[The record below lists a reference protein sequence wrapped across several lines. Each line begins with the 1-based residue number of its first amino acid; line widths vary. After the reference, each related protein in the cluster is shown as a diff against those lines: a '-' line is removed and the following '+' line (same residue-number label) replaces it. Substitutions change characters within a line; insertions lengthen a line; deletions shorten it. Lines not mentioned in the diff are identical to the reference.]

1 MAKIKIKIKKVPTS
15 NTKYKDGGNF
25 PEQDFQI
32 FGNNPLQF
40 KGETDSKD
48 DDGDESIGTS
58 YPTEKKGQGTVE
70 AEKGELIAKLKENL
84 KLFKIGGKK
93 HSNGGTDIKMEDG
106 DFIFSNAL
114 KIKGEI
120 LKSEFGLNPKKEYTF
135 AEVANKYIDMN
146 EFHKLSES
154 ESPLEKKTGLMMI
167 EKYKDKLAKL
177 AFLQEAQ
184 KGMPNGMPEIAAP
197 LMEKAAKIPQEGIP
211 EGSMMRKGGQLS
223 KYDDG
228 GDFKITKYAGD
239 KTNKSNAGNISDEQ
253 WTDLARRLGYRPSS
267 NKLTQKQI
275 NKEFQTF
282 LYADKDYKPIIDNL
296 HSKDKGFG
304 PTKTGDVFDGALGH
318 RWDDIY
324 KELSKTV
331 PAPTPSTE
339 DKAKG
344 AVDGFSSDKLTP
356 DTSLPTTA
364 SEFRDL
370 GYSSPEK
377 VGLALALKTIPSY
390 SPTRYQ
396 NYGLQQALG
405 AMSNVMPYNYQSLI
419 NESTKG
425 GYNAIQANNAFGRT
439 PQAMANNI
447 AMAGQLGEQT
457 SKIKGEEYN
466 QNAQLYNQNQLSLAQ
481 MMGTI
486 GADKETEAM
495 RYDNS
500 VTQQKENLWANR
512 KMRDKEFLAQY
523 SNAEQNRSLRN
534 AYAFLGQSTNPN
546 FRTLNADN
554 AVGFNPSINPF
565 TAINGFG
572 MNDGSKSQTYRQQFE
587 KETDKMTPEQRK
599 DYIEYLKVYK
609 QINKG
614 S

>member
-1 MAKIKIKIKKVPTS
+1 MTKMGKTS
-15 NTKYKDGGNF
+15 NPKNSSNF
-25 PEQDFQI
+25 QEQDFQI

-40 KGETDSKD
+40 KGKSDSKD
-48 DDGDESIGTS
+48 DDGDESVGTA

-84 KLFKIGGKK
+84 KLFKINGKP
-93 HSNGGTDIKMEDG
+93 HSKGGTDIKMEDG

-114 KIKGEI
+114 KIKGEV

-197 LMEKAAKIPQEGIP
+197 LMEKVAKIPQEGIP
-211 EGSMMRKGGQLS
+211 EGSMMKRGGELS
-223 KYDDG
+223 EYKVGGPVTKPKDG
-228 GDFKITKYAGD
+228 YTGS
-239 KTNKSNAGNISDEQ
+239 KT
-253 WTDLARRLGYRPSS
+253 P
-267 NKLTQKQI
+267 
-275 NKEFQTF
+275 TF
-282 LYADKDYKPIIDNL
+282 KDYYDKKSKTPYKVPSKAKYMKPEDFYTPEVLAFMKKRDKEDGIDSDLGNAQDYTWGKR
-296 HSKDKGFG
+296 HQEAYDMFFKDKETSAGMADS
-304 PTKTGDVFDGALGH
+304 PV
-318 RWDDIY
+318 
-324 KELSKTV
+324 
-331 PAPTPSTE
+331 TE
-339 DKAKG
+339 ES
-344 AVDGFSSDKLTP
+344 VDGFTSEKLNP
-356 DTSLPTTA
+356 DTSSPTTA

-390 SPTRYQ
+390 APTRYQ

-447 AMAGQLGEQT
+447 AMVGQLGEQT

-466 QNAQLYNQNQLSLAQ
+466 QNANLYNQNQLSLAQ

-546 FRTLNADN
+546 FKTLNADN

-572 MNDGSKSQTYRQQFE
+572 INNSKPQNIAQDLSDFT
-587 KETDKMTPEQRK
+587 KELKKAGVNVTEDKAVDLYMKFKTKNP
-599 DYIEYLKVYK
+599 
-609 QINKG
+609 
-614 S
+614 

>member
-1 MAKIKIKIKKVPTS
+1 MAKIKIKKVPTS

-40 KGETDSKD
+40 KGDSKIKSD
-48 DDGDESIGTS
+48 DDGDEEVGTS

-84 KLFKIGGKK
+84 KLFKINGKP
-93 HSNGGTDIKMEDG
+93 HSKGGTDIKMEDG
-106 DFIFSNAL
+106 DFIFSKAL
-114 KIKGEI
+114 KIKGEV
-120 LKSEFGLNPKKEYTF
+120 LKSEFGLDPKKEYTF
-135 AEVANKYIDMN
+135 AEIANKYIDMN

-184 KGMPNGMPEIAAP
+184 KGMPNGVPEIAAP
-197 LMEKAAKIPQEGIP
+197 LMEKVAKIPQEGIP
-211 EGSMMRKGGQLS
+211 EGSIMKRGGELQKLLPGGEGIKSVGHARNSDYGKSFKG
-223 KYDDG
+223 Y
-228 GDFKITKYAGD
+228 YD
-239 KTNKSNAGNISDEQ
+239 KTKKKQYEPP
-253 WTDLARRLGYRPSS
+253 TDITPEEFYRPEVVAWM
-267 NKLTQKQI
+267 KAQDRKAGI
-275 NKEFQTF
+275 DWDKGE
-282 LYADKDYKPIIDNL
+282 AKDYTWGERHQQAYDKFFKGKVLGNKPNVQEVNSV
-296 HSKDKGFG
+296 SKTDVGATDGFG
-304 PTKTGDVFDGALGH
+304 IDTLK
-318 RWDDIY
+318 
-324 KELSKTV
+324 
-331 PAPTPSTE
+331 
-339 DKAKG
+339 
-344 AVDGFSSDKLTP
+344 P
-356 DTSLPTTA
+356 DTSSPTVP
-364 SEFRDL
+364 SEFKDL

-377 VGLALALKTIPSY
+377 LGLALALKTIPSY
-390 SPTRYQ
+390 APTRYQ

-439 PQAMANNI
+439 PQAMANNV

-546 FRTLNADN
+546 FKTLNADN

-572 MNDGSKSQTYRQQFE
+572 IGNDKSASLMSQYKSETNGLSEEEKKIFIDWMKVKTGKNQQNNTY
-587 KETDKMTPEQRK
+587 
-599 DYIEYLKVYK
+599 
-609 QINKG
+609 
-614 S
+614 